1 MKIYYNKK
9 AMSYFG
15 EKLQNKLKLDYVE
28 LENINTE
35 DEVFWFGVYSVE
47 DFETLL
53 KTENKINLHWCG
65 TDAFWCGANG
75 YLEKLTGK
83 KNIYYSCASRMIR
96 DYLSRYG
103 IGAVFAPTFSGDMS
117 KIKYSPRDYSGKLD
131 VLVYEPGKALYMP
144 NEMVEV
150 ANRLPNVQF
159 HWFGCPEDVFKGLP
173 SNIKNHGR
181 LKWGNVL
188 KLMKKCQIF
197 IRYTEHDGFP
207 NTVIEAVLSGMSV
220 ITNHQF
226 PFTYRVNEVED
237 IVQAIRNIKKDGHDG
252 RHGNWYY
259 RESGF
264 LNNWDTILNRAKL
277 PTVSIGIVD
286 SGRNKKWFEAAL
298 RSAQMQTYRVDDIL
312 VLDNPIDE
320 NGKYQMGVGKA
331 YNSLAKQCKSDYL
344 YILGDDDYISND
356 MIYSMVV
363 AITNAQAQMDCIVSA
378 HSYTAMVDGDKLGYS
393 PSIPTGMWLL
403 KYLKEYPFDEN
414 LKKLVDTELID
425 RTRKNGFVTS
435 VAIHHFGYF
444 YRQHDNMVSGRKT
457 AKEGILEVA
466 KIEAGGSKND

>member
-173 SNIKNHGR
+173 SNIKNHG
-181 LKWGNVL
+181 
-188 KLMKKCQIF
+188 
-197 IRYTEHDGFP
+197 
-207 NTVIEAVLSGMSV
+207 
-220 ITNHQF
+220 
-226 PFTYRVNEVED
+226 
-237 IVQAIRNIKKDGHDG
+237 
-252 RHGNWYY
+252 
-259 RESGF
+259 
-264 LNNWDTILNRAKL
+264 
-277 PTVSIGIVD
+277 
-286 SGRNKKWFEAAL
+286 
-298 RSAQMQTYRVDDIL
+298 
-312 VLDNPIDE
+312 
-320 NGKYQMGVGKA
+320 
-331 YNSLAKQCKSDYL
+331 
-344 YILGDDDYISND
+344 
-356 MIYSMVV
+356 
-363 AITNAQAQMDCIVSA
+363 
-378 HSYTAMVDGDKLGYS
+378 
-393 PSIPTGMWLL
+393 
-403 KYLKEYPFDEN
+403 
-414 LKKLVDTELID
+414 
-425 RTRKNGFVTS
+425 
-435 VAIHHFGYF
+435 
-444 YRQHDNMVSGRKT
+444 
-457 AKEGILEVA
+457 
-466 KIEAGGSKND
+466 